1 MVTTFITMTLSLAL
15 ARSGQCPDPARCPH
29 GLAEHR
35 HLVNCRSG
43 GFILP
48 PGPGAGWGFPQGEPG
63 GTGWYDPGTFLPL
76 GADRT
81 TDYFFPRYLAVP
93 PEQGFMGTYY
103 NPYWNR
109 GQRYIPFTGNGGWHP
124 MGGPAPDSAIS
135 PIRPYSA
142 LSGARPVAPVPRL
155 RGRVEASTLDNSG
168 KTGLT
173 P

>member
-1 MVTTFITMTLSLAL
+1 MGATIFTMTLAVAL
-15 ARSGQCPDPARCPH
+15 GAGGQYSDPGRCPH
-29 GLAEHR
+29 GLAQHR
-35 HLVNCRSG
+35 HLINCRSG
-43 GFILP
+43 GYILP
-48 PGPGAGWGFPQGEPG
+48 PGPGAGWGFPYSETDS
-63 GTGWYDPGTFLPL
+63 TGWYDPGSFLPL

-81 TDYFFPRYLAVP
+81 TDYYFPRYLAVP

-109 GQRYIPFTGNGGWHP
+109 GQRYIPYTGNGGEHP
-124 MGGPAPDSAIS
+124 MGGPAPDSAIT

-142 LSGARPVAPVPRL
+142 LSSARAVVPVPRL
-155 RGRVEASTLDNSG
+155 QGRVEASTMDNSG